1 MLDRDEMV
9 VVVVALLKSM
19 ISSPTNGSEEL
30 MIPLSLFAS
39 NYAIAHEVNATV
51 LLSGTKS
58 YYYLVQI

>member
-39 NYAIAHEVNATV
+39 NYAIAHEVSATA
-51 LLSGTKS
+51 L
-58 YYYLVQI
+58 